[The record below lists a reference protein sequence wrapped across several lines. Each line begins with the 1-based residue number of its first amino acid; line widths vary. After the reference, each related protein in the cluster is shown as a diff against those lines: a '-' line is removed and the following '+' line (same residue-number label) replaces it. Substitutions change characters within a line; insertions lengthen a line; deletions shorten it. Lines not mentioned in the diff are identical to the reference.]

1 MNTWT
6 VLVIG
11 SGMAGLC
18 AALEARLYGADVALV
33 DAAPPERFG
42 GNARHARNF
51 RVVHDHPLPWVPD
64 RYPAAE
70 LAEELA
76 GVGGMAAGPVFEQWA
91 LQSGPL
97 VEWLAGQGVR
107 YQHPDSSNRRYS
119 RRTAFLL
126 GGGQAMVGVLRGR
139 LEALQVPVRTSTRV
153 IAMPRHTGP
162 GQPVCLE
169 GPEGQQ
175 WVHPGAV
182 VAAAGGCQWNQD
194 WLAQAYP
201 QAGGGILCRGTPE
214 NRGELLT
221 TLHNR
226 GALSSG
232 RPDTGHM
239 VVVDARGPAV
249 DGGIVTRLDRLDLGL
264 VVDAEGRC
272 LDPDVAPSSPSR
284 YAVWGQCIA
293 QCRNG
298 RAWLLLDEAGRTRMP
313 PTLYKPLRVAS
324 VTELALH
331 TGLPENR
338 LRQALEQRFNGV
350 PQPLHLYPLAAGVT
364 FAAHGVAVDAD
375 ARVRLPEEPG
385 QGLFA
390 AGTLMAPTLLGTGY
404 LAGAGLS
411 IAGVFGRIAGASAA
425 RHVQNASVV
434 ESV

>member
-1 MNTWT
+1 MDTQT

-18 AALEARLYGADVALV
+18 AALEARLHGADVVLG

-51 RVVHDHPLPWVPD
+51 RAVHDHPLPWIPD
-64 RYPAAE
+64 RYPATE
-70 LAEELA
+70 LADELEA
-76 GVGGMAAGPVFEQWA
+76 VGGMARGPVFEQWA
-91 LQSGPL
+91 AQSGPL
-97 VEWLAGQGVR
+97 VEWLAGQGVL
-107 YQHPDSSNRRYS
+107 YQHPDSRNRRYS

-126 GGGQAMVGVLRGR
+126 GGGQAMVGVLRRR
-139 LEALQVPVRTSTRV
+139 LEVLEVPVRSSTRV
-153 IAMPRHTGP
+153 IAMPPHTGP

-169 GPEGQQ
+169 GPEGRQ

-182 VAAAGGCQWNQD
+182 VAATGGCQWNQD

-201 QAGGGILCRGTPE
+201 WASGGILCRGTPE
-214 NRGELLT
+214 NRGELLAI
-221 TLHNR
+221 LHNR

-232 RPDTGHM
+232 RPDAGHM

-249 DGGIVTRLDRLDLGL
+249 DGGIVTRLDGLDLGL

-272 LDPDVAPSSPSR
+272 LDPDAAPSSPSR

-293 QCRNG
+293 QCPDG
-298 RAWLLLDEAGRTRMP
+298 RAWLLLDDAGRDRMP
-313 PTLYKPLRVAS
+313 PTLYRPLRVAG
-324 VTELALH
+324 VAELTH
-331 TGLPENR
+331 YIGLPESR
-338 LRQALEQRFNGV
+338 LRQLLEQRFNGV

-364 FAAHGVAVDAD
+364 FAAFGVAVDAD

-425 RHVQNASVV
+425 RHVQSALTV
-434 ESV
+434 ESA